1 MMRRA
6 RPKPPRHRRSR
17 PMRPRQKPWRTPR
30 PSAPSWWTNW
40 PSSGTP
46 RWRLNRR
53 ELMPWT
59 GNARKPGSRLLL
71 QLRSRLPGIRQLP
84 RPAFPPRQRR
94 LLLLLRL
101 FLPRL
106 VPYGPHLHLLL
117 RRPHP
122 HLRFLLRHPHLHVL
136 FLHPRQLRHRHR
148 HRHPLQLQRQLRLR
162 HPHPLQH
169 LRPLQ
174 HPPPAAGLMRPQF
187 RRL

>member
-6 RPKPPRHRRSR
+6 RPKPPRPRRSR

-53 ELMPWT
+53 ALMPWT
-59 GNARKPGSRLLL
+59 GFARKPGWRLPL
-71 QLRSRLPGIRQLP
+71 QLRSRLPGTRQLP
-84 RPAFPPRQRR
+84 RLAFPPRQRR
-94 LLLLLRL
+94 RLLLLLPL

-106 VPYGPHLHLLL
+106 VPYGLHLHLLL
-117 RRPHP
+117 R
-122 HLRFLLRHPHLHVL
+122 HLHLLLLLRHLLLLL

-148 HRHPLQLQRQLRLR
+148 HPLQLQLRLR

-187 RRL
+187 RWP